1 MKKTRIALLLCFVL
15 LFNMVFVGCTA
26 KSLSADISDYIIVRP
41 ANATDYEINA
51 AQYIQEQIKE
61 LTGKKLDIVKDSQ
74 KQKSNEILVG
84 LTNRELSKESS
95 KTNTQGLQ
103 FVINSKG
110 SAISIYGY
118 KFLVAGAAYRFVEE
132 YFKDGN
138 FNNKIPQQVK
148 VYVPTPQ
155 KAKNYFLLIGDGMG
169 PVQTRLFEFFDSK
182 ISNASDN
189 EKMFY
194 GYLLP
199 NIGDCKTDSNN
210 GTTDSAAAATALAT
224 GFRTENGYVGIDRD
238 GNELKSLTELAV
250 ELGFKTAV
258 MSTEAS
264 TGATPAGFS
273 AHTNSREDTYGILAD
288 QMLMEDTEFVCDL
301 TSLASFKETE
311 QVVRNTLKKLQ
322 NDKGTFLMY
331 EEAYIDKYSHG
342 NDMDN
347 TFLMMIRFNQVI
359 GAFMEYALYN
369 PDTMI
374 IITADHET
382 GGLEIGDDGKPEY
395 TTGSHT
401 SEFVKVFA
409 YGVGTEKFNGQKI
422 RNIEIPKFI
431 AANWGVNNFG
441 DQSLS

>member
-26 KSLSADISDYIIVRP
+26 KSLSADISDYTIVTP
-41 ANATDYEINA
+41 AKATDYEINA

-132 YFKDGN
+132 YFKDGK
-138 FNNKIPQQVK
+138 FNNNIPQQAK

-169 PVQTRLFEFFDSK
+169 PLQTRLFEFYDSK

-189 EKMFY
+189 ERMFY

-258 MSTEAS
+258 MSTEDS

-273 AHTNSREDTYGILAD
+273 AHTESRKDTVGIKACQEELS
-288 QMLMEDTEFVCDL
+288 TTKFVCGL
-301 TSLASFKETE
+301 NSLSFDQCE
-311 QVVRNTLKKLQ
+311 QAVRNTLKKLE
-322 NDKGTFLMY
+322 NEKGTFLMY
-331 EEAYIDKYSHG
+331 EEAYIDKYCHG
-342 NDMDN
+342 GDIDMA
-347 TFLMMIRFNQVI
+347 FLMLIRFNQAI

-382 GGLEIGDDGKPEY
+382 GGLEIGEDGKPQF

-401 SEFVKVFA
+401 SEFVKVFGF
-409 YGVGTEKFNGQKI
+409 GVGTEKFNGQKM

-441 DQSLS
+441 DQSSK